1 MSDTPPAKRECI
13 HCGTE
18 RPVDQ
23 ELCPSC
29 GKPWIDE
36 RVDAMQPAATAG
48 DSVGDASDDTS
59 PDTEDSADS
68 DAESDEGTVA
78 AAAAVAADSDT
89 GTAAE
94 EEAAD
99 AADDDTDSDEGT
111 VAAAAAVAADSDA
124 GAAGEETAADS
135 ATGAGAVAAGAT
147 AVGAA
152 KLDDTGEFT
161 FDDWTLPPEKP
172 RSRAVW
178 LIPLLLFVAAA
189 AVWIL
194 VFLDDNGSSDSP
206 SAASTTTSSSTPSE
220 PTTTTA
226 PDATTTTAGETT
238 TTIPYPPP
246 ASWEAVGDP
255 IASDD
260 LTLKAAGIG
269 PLDFGLT
276 VEEAAGRLTASL
288 GEAEAAG
295 VDGLCPP
302 DESYFLQWGEL
313 KAIFDGFE
321 PGSLFV
327 SYRYEDVGSDT
338 ELGLATLSGLELGDT
353 VAELKQI
360 YSAFTITFEVIDGQ
374 DHFRLLDGGELLLW
388 GPVTSTSDAGRVAGI
403 YSPSPCDSGA

>member
-1 MSDTPPAKRECI
+1 M
-13 HCGTE
+13 
-18 RPVDQ
+18 
-23 ELCPSC
+23 
-29 GKPWIDE
+29 
-36 RVDAMQPAATAG
+36 
-48 DSVGDASDDTS
+48 
-59 PDTEDSADS
+59 
-68 DAESDEGTVA
+68 
-78 AAAAVAADSDT
+78 
-89 GTAAE
+89 
-94 EEAAD
+94 
-99 AADDDTDSDEGT
+99 
-111 VAAAAAVAADSDA
+111 
-124 GAAGEETAADS
+124 
-135 ATGAGAVAAGAT
+135 
-147 AVGAA
+147 
-152 KLDDTGEFT
+152 
-161 FDDWTLPPEKP
+161 
-172 RSRAVW
+172 
-178 LIPLLLFVAAA
+178 
-189 AVWIL
+189 WIL
-194 VFLDDNGSSDSP
+194 VFLDENGSSDSP
-206 SAASTTTSSSTPSE
+206 SAASTTTSSSTTSE

-246 ASWEAVGDP
+246 ASWEAIGDP

-276 VEEAAGRLTASL
+276 IEEAAGRLTASL

-313 KAIFDGFE
+313 KGIFDGFE

-388 GPVTSTSDAGRVAGI
+388 GPVTSSSDAGRVAGI